1 MSFTRPIVDMDI
13 DEIEFFLEWLDDRR
27 SEEAAAIKKASG

>member
-1 MSFTRPIVDMDI
+1 MSFTRPIMDMDI

-27 SEEAAAIKKASG
+27 SEEASRIKAASG